1 MGCCKSD
8 QDKLSKEAIISNLI
22 KAVKENNIAKFKYL
36 LKLKIP
42 GTVET
47 VDINYN
53 IFKLNEK
60 ISVNFPCLCILE
72 GKLELFK
79 YIHQS
84 YTLVV
89 QIIENIFTDYKLSAL
104 SILCVKGFDE
114 FLSYYLP
121 LALSVNVKVNEFS
134 DSVEIC
140 FSGEETLREHPVGY
154 SPIQLACFFGNINC
168 VKVVN
173 SYFKNSKP
181 PIWLDIHYQDP
192 QSGYNCALVSCK
204 SGNYSMI
211 KYLFSNNCNFNLL
224 NNRNESALQIFL
236 ITCKHQKICD
246 KLSIVKYLIEVIK
259 VNLLYEYEE
268 TLLICEFPE
277 LLNYIQQK
285 LADLGVDAKKSDIEA
300 SNDIRFSGK
309 TDEVSLTQNMFDSKF
324 LDD

>member
-1 MGCCKSD
+1 MGCCNSNEG
-8 QDKLSKEAIISNLI
+8 KLTKEAIISNLI
-22 KAVKENNIAKFKYL
+22 KAIKENNLSKLKYL

-60 ISVNFPCLCILE
+60 LSVNLPCLCILE
-72 GKLELFK
+72 GKLEAFK
-79 YIHQS
+79 YIHKS
-84 YTLVV
+84 YLLIV

-114 FLSYYLP
+114 LLSYYLP

-134 DSVEIC
+134 ENIEIC
-140 FSGEETLREHPVGY
+140 FGEEELIKHLPVGF
-154 SPIQLACFFGNINC
+154 SPIQLACYFGNINC

-173 SYFKNSKP
+173 NYFKQSKP

-192 QSGYNCALVSCK
+192 QSGYNCALISCK
-204 SGNYSMI
+204 SGNYLMI
-211 KYLFSNNCNFNLL
+211 KYLFKNNCDFSTL
-224 NNRNESALQIFL
+224 NNRNENALQIFL
-236 ITCKHQKICD
+236 IACKDQKICD

-277 LLNYIQQK
+277 LLNYIEQK
-285 LADLGVDAKKSDIEA
+285 LADLGVNVRKSDIEDK
-300 SNDIRFSGK
+300 NDLRFSSK
-309 TDEVSLTQNMFDSKF
+309 TDEVDMAQKMFDSKF